1 MPSFDAA
8 WRYEEIM
15 EEAVFFAMDELGF
28 LVAAQVEEL
37 QKQRFELE
45 ERQRVAEMASKQ
57 AQLSLSYLQ
66 HPPSTP
72 AALLMES
79 NPGMDPASTV
89 ASARTVG
96 NNLTANFQNES
107 NPDGQNNAI
116 TPHGSNHNTG
126 RVGDGG
132 VSLSPNLNFALDM
145 DF

>member
-1 MPSFDAA
+1 
-8 WRYEEIM
+8 M

-57 AQLSLSYLQ
+57 AQLSLSYLR

-72 AALLMES
+72 AAPLMLES
-79 NPGMDPASTV
+79 NPGMAIDPASTV
-89 ASARTVG
+89 ASAMTVG

-107 NPDGQNNAI
+107 NPDGRNNAI
-116 TPHGSNHNTG
+116 TPHGSDHNTG